1 MKRFALALVASLA
14 IAAPAAAQNTA
25 AVPQSTITFAE
36 QTPAPAPVIGAPIG
50 SPAYVIQAPKRDG
63 QLIDIGQAFGE
74 ALAPYVNAAV
84 QALILAL
91 VSWVL
96 MCIQKRTGV
105 AIDAGHRDAL
115 VRALQ
120 NQAGSLIA
128 DGLVKVASGKVEVA
142 QGPLSEAAAE
152 ALKSIPDA
160 ADHLGLTPDYVA
172 KRIVD
177 MIPQTAAGAQLVASA
192 PKAA

>member
-1 MKRFALALVASLA
+1 MKHLRVLMVVAFVGFAAGG
-14 IAAPAAAQNTA
+14 
-25 AVPQSTITFAE
+25 TFARAQFAE
-36 QTPAPAPVIGAPIG
+36 SAPAPSQVIGAPIG
-50 SPAYVIQAPKRDG
+50 VPAYVVQAPKRDG

-74 ALAPYVNAAV
+74 ALAPYINATV

-96 MCIQKRTGV
+96 MSIQKKTGIAV
-105 AIDAGHRDAL
+105 DAGHRDAL

-128 DGLVKVASGKVEVA
+128 DGLVKVASGKVEVEK
-142 QGPLSEAAAE
+142 GPLTEAAAE

-160 ADHLGLTPDYVA
+160 ADHLGLTPEYVA

-177 MIPQTAAGAQLVASA
+177 MIPQTQAGAQLITAVQ
-192 PKAA
+192 KAA